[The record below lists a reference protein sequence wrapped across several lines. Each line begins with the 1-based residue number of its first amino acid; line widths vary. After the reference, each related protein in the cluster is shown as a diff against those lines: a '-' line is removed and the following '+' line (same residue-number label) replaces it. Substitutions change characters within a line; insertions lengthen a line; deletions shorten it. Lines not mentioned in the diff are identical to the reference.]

1 MAEFCPKCVRKVFG
15 VKKRDEDFVLSK
27 ELCFC
32 EECCEWKHVVIEEKK
47 EYYPYYRTSI
57 CRLFYK

>member
-1 MAEFCPKCVRKVFG
+1 MAEFCPDCVRKVFG

-32 EECCEWKHVVIEEKK
+32 EECCEWKHVVLEEKD
-47 EYYPYYRTSI
+47 EYYSYCRSFLF
-57 CRLFYK
+57 RLFDK